1 MIRKFPL
8 RRSATGLAVVA
19 LLTLHAGLLGWIG
32 LRNSPGLDE
41 AAHLSA
47 GLSHWKLGSFELYPV
62 NPPLVRMIAALPL
75 CFLDVETDWSD
86 YTDVPYSRPEFPVG
100 NRFFELNGANSFL
113 YLTFARWM
121 CLPLSLLGGLIVFV
135 SARELFGRAAA
146 LLALSLWC
154 LSPNIMGNAS
164 MITPDAPAA
173 SLGVTAVYFL
183 WRWLKQ
189 PSWLGAGWSG
199 LTLGIAE
206 LTKTTWIV
214 LFGLMPAL
222 WLVWRITDCR
232 RALVTNPETSQEP
245 KPATASIWQLCA
257 ILLLAIYVV
266 NSAYAFE
273 GSFRPLSTFSFVSH
287 ALSGH
292 QDHEP
297 SNRFKDSRL
306 GRVPMPVPANYLKG
320 IDTQRYDFE
329 TGKDSY
335 LGGVQKFGGW
345 WYWYLYALAVK
356 VPIGTWCLGVVAI
369 IASWQFRYVGASWRD
384 QLVLLAPVAAVL
396 ILVSSQTGFTRY
408 VRYVLPIAPFCFIWI
423 GQVARLIGRSRIG
436 SGIVI
441 GATVLSIVSS
451 LTTFPHSLSYFN
463 EFAGGPLNGADRL
476 LDANID
482 WGQDLLYLKRW
493 YDAHSENRPLYLQY
507 FGFPPSAPQIAGI
520 DSRPMPKIKSYS
532 PDFDSPDVVT
542 FEPALEPG
550 WYAISVNDL
559 YAYKH
564 FGPEMPWFSYLL
576 PKTPTARAG
585 YSIRIYQLSP
595 RDVKAAERPHS

>member
-1 MIRKFPL
+1 M
-8 RRSATGLAVVA
+8 AVVA
-19 LLTLHAGLLGWIG
+19 LLSLHAGLLGWIG

-41 AAHLSA
+41 VAHLSA
-47 GLSHWKLGSFELYPV
+47 GLSHWKLGRFELYRV
-62 NPPLVRMIAALPL
+62 NPPLVRMIAAVPL
-75 CFLDVETDWSD
+75 LFLDVNTDWSD
-86 YTDVPYSRPEFPVG
+86 YTDAPYTRPEFSVG
-100 NRFFELNGANSFL
+100 NRFFELNGAKTFL
-113 YLTFARWM
+113 YFTFARWM
-121 CLPLSLLGGLIVFV
+121 CIPLSLIGGLVVFAW
-135 SARELFGRAAA
+135 ARALFGRASG

-154 LSPNIMGNAS
+154 LSPNILGNSA

-173 SLGVTAVYFL
+173 SLGVVAVYFF

-189 PSWLGAGWSG
+189 PAWQRAIWAG

-206 LTKTTWIV
+206 LTKTTWII
-214 LFGLMPAL
+214 LFGLMPAF
-222 WLVWRITDCR
+222 WLVWRVTECR
-232 RALVTNPETSQEP
+232 RPLVTNTETSPQP
-245 KPATASIWQLCA
+245 KPATASIWQLLS
-257 ILLLAIYVV
+257 IFLLAIYVV
-266 NSAYAFE
+266 NCAYAFE
-273 GSFRPLSTFSFVSH
+273 DSFRPLSTFSFVSQ

-292 QDHEP
+292 RGHEP
-297 SNRFKDSRL
+297 SNRFKDSWV
-306 GRVPMPVPANYLKG
+306 GHVPIPVPVNYLKG

-356 VPIGTWCLGVVAI
+356 VPLGTWCLGVAAI
-369 IASWQFRYVGASWRD
+369 IASWQFRYVRASWRD
-384 QLVLLAPVAAVL
+384 QLVLLAPAAAVL

-423 GQVARLIGRSRIG
+423 GQVAQWVGHWRIR
-436 SGIVI
+436 SGIVV
-441 GATVLSIVSS
+441 GAAVFSVVSS
-451 LTTFPHSLSYFN
+451 LMTYPHSLSYFN
-463 EFAGGPLNGADRL
+463 ELAGGPLNGADRL

-493 YDAHSENRPLYLQY
+493 CDAHSENRPLYLQY
-507 FGFPPSAPQIAGI
+507 FGLPTSAPQIAGI
-520 DSRPMPKIKSYS
+520 DSRPMPKIRGFDS

-564 FGPEMPWFSYLL
+564 FGSEMPWFSYLL
-576 PKTPTARAG
+576 PKTPVARAG